1 MKNLK
6 KTRRNNNKHNKKQ
19 KGGILLK
26 MEASKAFDFFV
37 NHSKIELFTNTGSY
51 GIILQATLH
60 DNVESPYEMFGPND
74 FKDFKQPVK
83 YILIKLVSLNPD
95 KDEEEEEEWYLEGK
109 SKQTD
114 STDNF
119 IKEVNVQTDIFFKTM
134 EYLQPLCPAPV
145 FSEIMTDKS
154 KMENFLI
161 TLKNNTSEQ
170 KTKKIFDEMI
180 ENIVWRSI
188 PSLGVFG
195 MEIAGGYYTM
205 QMYYNICK
213 KKNEFAHYESCEQ
226 MAKLQILNLA
236 LKTGYSQ
243 NDFHMS
249 NLLVNPNYEGFY
261 KDLKGKVLI
270 IDFGL
275 ASKLSS
281 DNLNQIRENYQKEN
295 YSEAL
300 KTFETLKR
308 SDGAIIKEYPTYY
321 GWIYNNAESFTKRD
335 KLERRSDSE
344 YDEKMHELLEKEEE
358 ATDERIKYF
367 DEKHQLEPDKY
378 PLLPLSNTIKNS
390 FFQGMITGGKKKK
403 NRRTRRRR

>member
-6 KTRRNNNKHNKKQ
+6 KTTRNKKQ

-37 NHSKIELFTNTGSY
+37 SNSEIELFTNIGSY

-95 KDEEEEEEWYLEGK
+95 KDEEEEEWYLEGK

-170 KTKKIFDEMI
+170 KTENIFDEMI
-180 ENIVWRSI
+180 ENIGLSSI

-281 DNLNQIRENYQKEN
+281 DNLNQIRENYQKGN

-300 KTFETLKR
+300 KTFESLKR
-308 SDGAIIKEYPTYY
+308 SDGAIIKQYPTYY
-321 GWIYNNAESFTKRD
+321 GWIYNNAESFTRRE
-335 KLERRSDSE
+335 KLQRRTDSE
-344 YDEKMHELLEKEEE
+344 YDEKIHELLEKEEE